1 MRKDLP
7 NIYKGQIPGNVKNN
21 KDMCYVSESGVEK
34 PVEKKVH
41 ADQPGTVEEKLKRLF
56 RNSRYVFNIGV
67 IIETS
72 RKTYDTKIA
81 GQVKNSIV
89 TVDGDVIP
97 IIEIKNIIIKD
108 RL

>member
-1 MRKDLP
+1 MKKNLP
-7 NIYKGQIPGNVKNN
+7 NIYKKTVTNDIKNN
-21 KDMCYVSESGVEK
+21 KDIYYVKEEVNTTKYAEDNS
-34 PVEKKVH
+34 
-41 ADQPGTVEEKLKRLF
+41 TVEEKLKKLF
-56 RNSRYVFNIGV
+56 RSSRYVFNIGV
-67 IIETS
+67 IIETEHH
-72 RKTYDTKIA
+72 TYDTKIA

>member
-1 MRKDLP
+1 MKKNLP
-7 NIYKGQIPGNVKNN
+7 NIYKKTVTNDIKNN
-21 KDMCYVSESGVEK
+21 KDVYYVKEEVNTTKYVE
-34 PVEKKVH
+34 
-41 ADQPGTVEEKLKRLF
+41 DNSTVEEKLKKLF
-56 RNSRYVFNIGV
+56 RSSRYVFNINV
-67 IIETS
+67 IIETEHH
-72 RKTYDTKIA
+72 TYDTKIA

>member
-1 MRKDLP
+1 MKKNLP
-7 NIYKGQIPGNVKNN
+7 NIYKKTVTNDIKNN
-21 KDMCYVSESGVEK
+21 KDVYYVKEEVNTTKYVE
-34 PVEKKVH
+34 
-41 ADQPGTVEEKLKRLF
+41 DNSTVEEKLKKLF
-56 RNSRYVFNIGV
+56 RSSRYVFNISV
-67 IIETS
+67 IIETEHH
-72 RKTYDTKIA
+72 TYDTKIA

>member
-7 NIYKGQIPGNVKNN
+7 NVYKNQQVMKNKNN
-21 KDMCYVSESGVEK
+21 KDSCYVDSQN
-34 PVEKKVH
+34 KV
-41 ADQPGTVEEKLKRLF
+41 DDKVKTEEHLVSVSDKLRRLF
-56 RNSRYVFNIGV
+56 RSSRYVFNIGV
-67 IIETS
+67 IIETT

-89 TVDGDVIP
+89 TVDGEVIP
-97 IIEIKNIIIKD
+97 IIEIKDIIIKD

>member
-1 MRKDLP
+1 MKKNLP
-7 NIYKGQIPGNVKNN
+7 NIYKKTVTNDIRNN
-21 KDMCYVSESGVEK
+21 KDIYYVKEEINTIKYTDDNS
-34 PVEKKVH
+34 
-41 ADQPGTVEEKLKRLF
+41 TVEEKLKKLF
-56 RNSRYVFNIGV
+56 RSSRYVFNIGV
-67 IIETS
+67 IIETE
-72 RKTYDTKIA
+72 RHTYDTKIA

>member
-1 MRKDLP
+1 MKKKLP
-7 NIYKGQIPGNVKNN
+7 NLYKNDNICDIKNN
-21 KDMCYVSESGVEK
+21 KKFCYVDEEEK
-34 PVEKKVH
+34 NKEVSSNKYVN
-41 ADQPGTVEEKLKRLF
+41 DNSTVEEKLRKLF
-56 RNSRYVFNIGV
+56 RSSRYVFNIGV
-67 IIETS
+67 IIETD
-72 RKTYDTKIA
+72 RHTYDTKIA

>member
-1 MRKDLP
+1 MKKDLP
-7 NIYKGQIPGNVKNN
+7 NIYKKQVTTNIKNN
-21 KDMCYVSESGVEK
+21 KNVYYIKDEEMV
-34 PVEKKVH
+34 KKNKYI
-41 ADQPGTVEEKLKRLF
+41 DDNISVEEKLRKLF
-56 RNSRYVFNIGV
+56 RSSRYVFNIGV

-72 RKTYDTKIA
+72 NNTYDTKIA

-89 TVDGDVIP
+89 TVEGEVIP

>member
-1 MRKDLP
+1 MEKKLP
-7 NIYKGQIPGNVKNN
+7 NIYKKQVPKNIKNN
-21 KDMCYVSESGVEK
+21 RNEYHINDNIIKNEVYKDDGS
-34 PVEKKVH
+34 
-41 ADQPGTVEEKLKRLF
+41 TVEQKLRKLF
-56 RNSRYVFNIGV
+56 KSSRYIFNIGV

-72 RKTYDTKIA
+72 NKTYDTKIA

-89 TVDGDVIP
+89 TVDGEVIP